1 MKKMR
6 LLTFMQLA
14 ESSSDMSF
22 SKIQEELQLEEKQVE
37 EFIIEGE
44 PNSLSKLTYN
54 LY

>member
-37 EFIIEGE
+37 EFIIEGDFGALV
-44 PNSLSKLTYN
+44 P
-54 LY
+54 